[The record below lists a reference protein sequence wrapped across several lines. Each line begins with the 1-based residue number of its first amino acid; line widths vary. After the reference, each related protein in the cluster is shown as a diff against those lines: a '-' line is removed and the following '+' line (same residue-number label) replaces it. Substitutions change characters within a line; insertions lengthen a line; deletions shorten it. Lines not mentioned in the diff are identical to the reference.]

1 MSFIVV
7 IPSRY
12 NSMRLPGKP
21 LVDLLGKSMVERV
34 ALQALKSG
42 AKQVI
47 VATDD
52 KRVVETLKP
61 LCETHAIDVCMT
73 SEHHESGTDRLA
85 EVCQIYQFPENEI
98 IVNVQGD
105 EPLIPE
111 TVICQVADN
120 LHKNKQASMAT
131 LSAPIDDFEDV
142 FNPNAVKVVSD
153 KNNLALYFSRASIP
167 WDRDSFSLENQQ
179 KKEVNQTHLQR
190 HIGIYAYR
198 VSFLQQYA
206 ALDVSPLEKIEKLEQ
221 LRVLWH
227 GFKID
232 VQQAIVIPPAGIDT
246 PDDLRRVITYLKK
259 RDK

>member
-12 NSMRLPGKP
+12 NSSRLPGKP
-21 LVDLLGKSMVERV
+21 LVDILGKTMVERV
-34 ALQALKSG
+34 ALQSLKSG
-42 AKQVI
+42 AKKVI

-52 KRVVETLKP
+52 QRIVEALSE
-61 LCETHAIDVCMT
+61 LCATHPVDVCMT
-73 SEHHESGTDRLA
+73 SSDHESGTDRLA
-85 EVCQIYQFPENEI
+85 EVCRLYQFADDEI

-111 TVICQVADN
+111 QVISQVAEN
-120 LHKNKQASMAT
+120 LYQNKQASVAT

-153 KNNLALYFSRASIP
+153 KNNLALYFSRATIP
-167 WDRDSFSLENQQ
+167 WNRDSFSSENQLRKQ
-179 KKEVNQTHLQR
+179 VDQSQLQR
-190 HIGIYAYR
+190 HVGIYAYR
-198 VSFLQQYA
+198 VAFLQQYA
-206 ALDVSPLEKIEKLEQ
+206 KLSVSPLEQIEKLEQ

-232 VQQAIVIPPAGIDT
+232 VQQASAIPPAGIDT
-246 PDDLRRVITYLKK
+246 PDDLARVIHYLKAK
-259 RDK
+259 N